1 MTDLSE
7 FIKIS
12 QKLGSDIAFVQA
24 GGGNT
29 SQKIDSEIMAVK
41 SSGSFLRDIAIDKG
55 YCLVNFK
62 KIKQFHNDPP
72 KEESKYTK
80 KMSSFVIKGD
90 GRPSMEAG
98 FHAIIPKKYVLH
110 SHPVYLNVLLCSE
123 QGHKALVNLYPK
135 SIFIKTVA
143 PGKDLSIEILSAINK
158 EFYDGDYV
166 FFLQNHGLITASDD
180 INACY
185 TLHLEISNSIKAEHE
200 LDTFNYKD
208 FQDINPTLFKNNLFP
223 DQIIFSKQ
231 RDTKS
236 PGYTENFSAANY
248 ILNQINAL
256 QLTPL
261 FLSDDLTNSIA
272 SMDAEK
278 YRFKLYQK

>member
-1 MTDLSE
+1 M
-7 FIKIS
+7 
-12 QKLGSDIAFVQA
+12 G
-24 GGGNT
+24 
-29 SQKIDSEIMAVK
+29 
-41 SSGSFLRDIAIDKG
+41 
-55 YCLVNFK
+55 
-62 KIKQFHNDPP
+62 
-72 KEESKYTK
+72 
-80 KMSSFVIKGD
+80 
-90 GRPSMEAG
+90 
-98 FHAIIPKKYVLH
+98 
-110 SHPVYLNVLLCSE
+110 VLLL
-123 QGHKALVNLYPK
+123 GY
-135 SIFIKTVA
+135 
-143 PGKDLSIEILSAINK
+143 
-158 EFYDGDYV
+158 
-166 FFLQNHGLITASDD
+166 
-180 INACY
+180 
-185 TLHLEISNSIKAEHE
+185 LEISNSIKAEHE